1 MRKKHVT
8 AVCKNPKAKPRH
20 EAIDVKHF
28 TNRKK
33 SSYVDFFQARELSIC
48 EIQIAESEWH
58 WHEPKQV
65 SRHIIPLFETKP
77 PQLATDFHTEAE
89 AICLRTV

>member
-1 MRKKHVT
+1 MRKKHII

-33 SSYVDFFQARELSIC
+33 SSYVDFFQARDLSVC
-48 EIQIAESEWH
+48 RMQIAEW
-58 WHEPKQV
+58 Q
-65 SRHIIPLFETKP
+65 
-77 PQLATDFHTEAE
+77 
-89 AICLRTV
+89 